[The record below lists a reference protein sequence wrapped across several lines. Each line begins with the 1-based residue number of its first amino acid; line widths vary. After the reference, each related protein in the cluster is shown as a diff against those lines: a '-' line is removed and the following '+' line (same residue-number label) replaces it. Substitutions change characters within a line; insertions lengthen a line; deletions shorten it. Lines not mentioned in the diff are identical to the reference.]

1 MSDFEA
7 KLATVWGRLDTVFGV
22 ATDIS
27 ANRSS
32 AYAMLRNRSEGRR
45 ELTEE
50 MRLYCDFEQFI
61 IATCALRE
69 AQNNNEVS
77 QMGDWIQWSLVEE
90 PSESFSQVMHI
101 GRMVNFL
108 RSPVIS
114 KWPGFYPTMVLFFR
128 TLYDY
133 ARRRTAIKD
142 ICIELWGMGTFTF
155 RTVMFYQPPQYILQ
169 DEAVLGCN
177 MLCWAAKESF
187 EQARELTPLIE
198 EQVSRQELSPS
209 VCALFCITLATNGG
223 RFSEQRP
230 VYWAQRALT
239 EFASELSEMDKAQ
252 MMATTFQPERRH
264 EEAELLLEQMR
275 VVQMERLH
283 NLSGLAFTRHAGQNI
298 EFIQPYFVRCLDLPD
313 ASLVLRGLQ
322 TWYDQNWPDDPLDS
336 EQLLILLP
344 FGENASTLVFNGE
357 KQVLVRD
364 TQASLEKLSR
374 SCNEFLGTYSTV
386 AYADNSDLEVPERPG
401 VPREHHP
408 YLLQALQ
415 AAYCP
420 AELEVRGEPTCQL
433 ILPTEGHPI
442 QATQLLRWGSTW
454 PIASS
459 LGSPRPDRR
468 ILSVLIWGG
477 GTITESMETEMVR
490 HAFEHAGADVRMFSP
505 EACSHEDF
513 IREYENSAYDII
525 WVVSH
530 GEFDH
535 WSPHEVRLHL
545 APDQTSVSLDDLWN
559 KAPITAERR
568 LLVLN
573 VCDGARF
580 SGAGLL
586 PRVGLAPGL
595 AAPFQATIS
604 HLWPVQSFPSA
615 AFGAFLAH
623 FLSAGRPY
631 FESYV
636 DTLKSLAKSAPEIGA
651 ELARLYGQEFE
662 LTKSLRAREQDF
674 GNIEIWGSAAF
685 FQ

>member
-1 MSDFEA
+1 
-7 KLATVWGRLDTVFGV
+7 
-22 ATDIS
+22 
-27 ANRSS
+27 
-32 AYAMLRNRSEGRR
+32 
-45 ELTEE
+45 
-50 MRLYCDFEQFI
+50 
-61 IATCALRE
+61 
-69 AQNNNEVS
+69 
-77 QMGDWIQWSLVEE
+77 
-90 PSESFSQVMHI
+90 
-101 GRMVNFL
+101 
-108 RSPVIS
+108 
-114 KWPGFYPTMVLFFR
+114 MVLFFG

-142 ICIELWGMGTFTF
+142 ICIELWQTGKLTFL
-155 RTVMFYQPPQYILQ
+155 TVMSYPTEFIFLQ
-169 DEAVLGCN
+169 EAFLGGS

-187 EQARELTPLIE
+187 EQAQEFTPLIE
-198 EQVSRQELSPS
+198 DQVSRPELSRS
-209 VCALFCITLATNGG
+209 VRALLCVTLATNGG
-223 RFSEQRP
+223 RFSQQKP

-239 EFASELSEMDKAQ
+239 EFASELSEMYKAQ
-252 MMATTFQPERRH
+252 MMATVFQPEHRR

-275 VVQMERLH
+275 AVQMEDLH
-283 NLSGLAFTRHAGQNI
+283 NLSGVDFTRHAGQNI
-298 EFIQPYFVRCLDLPD
+298 EYIQPYFVRCLDLPD

-322 TWYDQNWPDDPLDS
+322 TWYNQNWPDDPLDS

-344 FGENASTLVFNGE
+344 FGEVASTLVINGE
-357 KQVLVRD
+357 KQVLFRD
-364 TQASLEKLSR
+364 TQASLVNLSR
-374 SCNEFLGTYSTV
+374 SCDEFLGTYTTV
-386 AYADNSDLEVPERPG
+386 AYSDNTNLEVPERPG
-401 VPREHHP
+401 VPREHQP

-420 AELEVRGEPTCQL
+420 AGLEVRGEPTGQL
-433 ILPTEGHPI
+433 ILPTKGHPI
-442 QATQLLRWGSTW
+442 QAIQLLTWGRTW

-468 ILSVLIWGG
+468 IRSVLIWGG
-477 GTITESMETEMVR
+477 GTITEPMETEMVR
-490 HAFEHAGADVRMFSP
+490 HAFENAGADVRIFSP
-505 EACSHEDF
+505 ETCSYEDF
-513 IREYENSAYDII
+513 IREYENSSYDVI

-535 WSPHEVRLHL
+535 WSPHEVKLHL
-545 APDQTSVSLDDLWN
+545 SPDQTSVSLDDLWN

-580 SGAGLL
+580 SEAGLL

-615 AFGAFLAH
+615 AFGAYLAH

-651 ELARLYGQEFE
+651 ELALLYGQEFE
-662 LTKSLRAREQDF
+662 LTKSLCAREQDF

>member
-1 MSDFEA
+1 MNDFEA
-7 KLATVWGRLDTVFGV
+7 KLATVWGRLDAVFEV
-22 ATDIS
+22 ATNIS

-32 AYAMLRNRSEGRR
+32 AYAMFQNRCEGHGN
-45 ELTEE
+45 LPEE
-50 MRLYCDFEQFI
+50 MRLYCEFEQFI
-61 IATCALRE
+61 IAVCALRE
-69 AQNNNEVS
+69 AQKNNEVS

-90 PSESFSQVMHI
+90 PSESFIQEMHI
-101 GRMVNFL
+101 GRIVGFWN
-108 RSPVIS
+108 SPVIER
-114 KWPGFYPTMVLFFR
+114 WPGFYPVMVLFFGA
-128 TLYDY
+128 LYDY
-133 ARRRTAIKD
+133 ARRRTAIKT
-142 ICIELWGMGTFTF
+142 ICIELWQTGKLAFL
-155 RTVMFYQPPQYILQ
+155 TVMSHPPKFIFLH
-169 DEAVLGCN
+169 EALLGCN

-187 EQARELTPLIE
+187 DQAREFTPLIE
-198 EQVSRQELSPS
+198 EQVSRQELSRS
-209 VCALFCITLATNGG
+209 VRALFCISLATNGG
-223 RFSEQRP
+223 RFSEQKP

-252 MMATTFQPERRH
+252 MMATTFQPEQRS

-322 TWYDQNWPDDPLDS
+322 TWYGQNWPDDPLDP
-336 EQLLILLP
+336 EELLILLP
-344 FGENASTLVFNGE
+344 FGETASTLIINGE

-364 TQASLEKLSR
+364 TQASLVNLSR

-386 AYADNSDLEVPERPG
+386 AYADNSDIEVPERPG

-408 YLLQALQ
+408 DLLQALQ
-415 AAYCP
+415 SAYCP
-420 AELEVRGEPTCQL
+420 AGLEVRGKPTCQL
-433 ILPTEGHPI
+433 ILPAAGHPI
-442 QATQLLRWGSTW
+442 QAAQLLTWGSTW

-459 LGSPRPDRR
+459 LGAPRPDRR
-468 ILSVLIWGG
+468 IRSVLIWGG
-477 GTITESMETEMVR
+477 GTITEPMETEMVR
-490 HAFEHAGADVRMFSP
+490 HAFEHAGAEVRTFSP
-505 EACSHEDF
+505 ETCSHEDF
-513 IREYENSAYDII
+513 IREYENSSYDVI

-545 APDQTSVSLDDLWN
+545 APDHTSVSLDDLWN
-559 KAPITAERR
+559 KAPISAERR

-580 SGAGLL
+580 SEAGLL

-604 HLWPVQSFPSA
+604 HLWPVQPFPSA
-615 AFGAFLAH
+615 AFGAYLAH

-636 DTLKSLAKSAPEIGA
+636 DTLKSLARSAPEIGA
-651 ELARLYGQEFE
+651 ELALLYGQEFE
-662 LTKSLRAREQDF
+662 LTNRLRAREHDF